1 MRLDIVIPAHN
12 EEHRIGPTLAAYR
25 AGCVDPGCRFLVGL
39 DNCTDATGEIVD
51 SHAQQDVRVEKFEYP
66 KLGKGG
72 VIMETFRHYHAD
84 LVAFVDA
91 DCATLPN
98 EMLRLAQTAAQFDG
112 AIASRR
118 HPAALLPARR
128 SLPRRLTSAG
138 FAYGVKRI
146 FGLPYTDT
154 QCGAK
159 VLRRDVVE
167 RVLPLLSSRDLLFDV
182 DLLLTLRALGY
193 RVVHLVRDSRAV
205 AYSWRRK
212 KYNPGSGTDMNRY
225 SLMKTGIEWSAIN
238 ALTAGLARRSSA
250 YVLVRYE
257 DLVADPGSEL
267 RRILDVIDEEATV
280 PDGGLVRF
288 GDDHTVTGN
297 PIRFKRGETQLRL
310 DDEWRSAMKLSD
322 KFAMTSLTLPGLT
335 RYGFAP
341 SWAV

>member
-12 EEHRIGPTLAAYR
+12 EEHRIGSTLAAYR
-25 AGCVDPGCRFLVGL
+25 AGCADPDCRFLVGL

-51 SHAQQDVRVEKFEYP
+51 AHAQQDARVEKFEYP

-72 VIMETFRHYHAD
+72 VIMETFRHCHAD

-146 FGLPYTDT
+146 FGLPFTDT

-159 VLRRDVVE
+159 VLKRDVVE
-167 RVLPLLSSRDLLFDV
+167 RVLPLLSSRDLVFDV

-193 RVVHLVRDSRAV
+193 RVVEVPTIWIDRDGSRVHAAADAKRMTLSLFRLWLHHRVLPVEPTGAPAARQEGDRESTEELVTH
-205 AYSWRRK
+205 
-212 KYNPGSGTDMNRY
+212 GS
-225 SLMKTGIEWSAIN
+225 
-238 ALTAGLARRSSA
+238 
-250 YVLVRYE
+250 
-257 DLVADPGSEL
+257 P
-267 RRILDVIDEEATV
+267 
-280 PDGGLVRF
+280 
-288 GDDHTVTGN
+288 
-297 PIRFKRGETQLRL
+297 
-310 DDEWRSAMKLSD
+310 
-322 KFAMTSLTLPGLT
+322 
-335 RYGFAP
+335 
-341 SWAV
+341 